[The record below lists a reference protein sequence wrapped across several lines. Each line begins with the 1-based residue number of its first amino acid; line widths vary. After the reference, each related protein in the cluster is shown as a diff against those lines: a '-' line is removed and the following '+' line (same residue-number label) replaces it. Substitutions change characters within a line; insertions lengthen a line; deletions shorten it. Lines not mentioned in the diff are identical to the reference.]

1 MADIACPG
9 NMPSLG
15 KLCATRKNGRI
26 MPNPQHPLTF
36 FARTNF
42 RNQQRI
48 FGIKRTD
55 RRAHI
60 YMIGKTG
67 TGKSTLL
74 ETLIRQD
81 IASGEGLALLDP
93 HGDLVEQVLTKIPEH
108 RKADVIYFDV
118 PDQDRLLGFN
128 PLEHIPPE
136 KRSLTASSLLDA
148 FKKIWADSWGPRLE
162 HILRNALLALLDQ
175 PESTLADVLR
185 LFGDKAFRK
194 ETAARTYNPHVR
206 DFWLREY
213 ESYPARFRIEAIA
226 PIQNK
231 VGAFLANPLLN
242 RILTQPK
249 SAFNVRQIMDGGK
262 ILLVNLAKG
271 KIGEDT
277 ASLLGAL
284 LVSTISMAALGRAEV
299 PAESRRD
306 FAVYLDEFQT
316 FTTLSLA
323 NMLSELRKYHVGLV
337 LAHQYL
343 AQLDLAVRDAVLG
356 NVGTTIAFR
365 VGPADAE
372 VLVKEFQPEITGFDL
387 LTLPNYHIYLKLLVD
402 GVVSRPFSAETLMPE
417 D

>member
-1 MADIACPG
+1 
-9 NMPSLG
+9 
-15 KLCATRKNGRI
+15 
-26 MPNPQHPLTF
+26 
-36 FARTNF
+36 
-42 RNQQRI
+42 
-48 FGIKRTD
+48 
-55 RRAHI
+55 
-60 YMIGKTG
+60 
-67 TGKSTLL
+67 LL
-74 ETLIRQD
+74 
-81 IASGEGLALLDP
+81 S
-93 HGDLVEQVLTKIPEH
+93 
-108 RKADVIYFDV
+108 
-118 PDQDRLLGFN
+118 
-128 PLEHIPPE
+128 
-136 KRSLTASSLLDA
+136 
-148 FKKIWADSWGPRLE
+148 
-162 HILRNALLALLDQ
+162 
-175 PESTLADVLR
+175 
-185 LFGDKAFRK
+185 DKAFRK

-249 SAFNVRQIMDGGK
+249 SAFNVRQIMDDGK

-277 ASLLGAL
+277 AALLGAL

-299 PAESRRD
+299 PEESRRD
-306 FAVYLDEFQT
+306 FSVYLDEFQT

-372 VLVKEFQPEITGFDL
+372 VLEKELQPEITSIDL
-387 LTLPNYHIYLKLLVD
+387 VNLPNYHIYLKLLVD
-402 GVVSRPFSAETLMPE
+402 GVVSRPFSAETLMPA